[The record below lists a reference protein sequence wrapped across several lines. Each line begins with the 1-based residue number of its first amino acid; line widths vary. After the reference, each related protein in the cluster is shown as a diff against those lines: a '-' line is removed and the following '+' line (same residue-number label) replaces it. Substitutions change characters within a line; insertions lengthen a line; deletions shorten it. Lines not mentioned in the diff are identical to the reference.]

1 MKPVVE
7 FFKSIV
13 DWISDKIKKEGVYR
27 TFMAI
32 MLTIIMI
39 AFLSGYADR
48 IIHGVGQEIE
58 DDRTEQIEHH
68 QNLWLE
74 SRELYAS
81 VKAIMRSE
89 RAHTGADYILFLD
102 YHNGSENI
110 STGYQYC
117 KFDVSISVRSDTVPV
132 LPVEDFK
139 DETIWKWDMLLTD
152 AVMNH
157 KMTDVTLDDAFKI
170 DPGMLGR
177 IHPNEHTQFI
187 VFYNITINN
196 VCAGT
201 MMFMYPNKESVDYG
215 AVATCGNRVEN
226 VIVNALKE
234 RARERAITKKKNKK

>member
-1 MKPVVE
+1 MKPVFE

-13 DWISDKIKKEGVYR
+13 DWVIDKIHKEGVYR

-32 MLTIIMI
+32 MMTIIMI

-48 IIHGVGQEIE
+48 IIHGVGQEIDE
-58 DDRTEQIEHH
+58 DRTEQFEHH
-68 QNLWLE
+68 QSLWME
-74 SRELYAS
+74 SRELYAT
-81 VKAIMRSE
+81 VKSIMRSE
-89 RAHTGADYILFLD
+89 RAYTNADYILFLD

-157 KMTDVTLDDAFKI
+157 KMTEVTLDEAFKI
-170 DPGMLGR
+170 DPGMVGR

-196 VCAGT
+196 ICAGT

-215 AVATCGNRVEN
+215 AVATCGNHVET

-234 RARERAITKKKNKK
+234 RTLAKQKNKK

>member
-1 MKPVVE
+1 MKPVIE
-7 FFKSIV
+7 FFKNLM
-13 DWISDKIKKEGVYR
+13 DWMSNKIKQDGVYR
-27 TFMAI
+27 TFVAF
-32 MLTIIMI
+32 MLVIIMI
-39 AFLSGYADR
+39 AFLTGYADR
-48 IIHGVGQEIE
+48 IIHGIGQEI
-58 DDRTEQIEHH
+58 DNDRTEQFEHH

-89 RAHTGADYILFLD
+89 RANTNADYILFLD
-102 YHNGSENI
+102 YHNGNENI

-152 AVMNH
+152 AVMHH
-157 KMTDVTLDDAFKI
+157 KMTEVTLEDAFKI
-170 DPGMLGR
+170 DPGMVGR

-196 VCAGT
+196 ICAGT
-201 MMFMYPNKESVDYG
+201 MMFMYRDKSNVDYN
-215 AVATCGNRVEN
+215 AVATCGDRVEN
-226 VIVNALKE
+226 IIVNALIK
-234 RARERAITKKKNKK
+234 RAIEKKKNKK

>member
-1 MKPVVE
+1 MKPVFE
-7 FFKSIV
+7 FFKSLV
-13 DWISDKIKKEGVYR
+13 DWVIDKIHKEGVYR

-32 MLTIIMI
+32 MMTIIMI

-48 IIHGVGQEIE
+48 IIHGIGQEIE
-58 DDRTEQIEHH
+58 EDRTEQFEHH
-68 QNLWLE
+68 QSLWME
-74 SRELYAS
+74 SRELYAT
-81 VKAIMRSE
+81 VKSIMRSE
-89 RAHTGADYILFLD
+89 RACTNADYILFLD

-157 KMTDVTLDDAFKI
+157 KMTEVTLDEAFKI
-170 DPGMLGR
+170 DPGMVGR

-196 VCAGT
+196 ICAGT
-201 MMFMYPNKESVDYG
+201 MMFMYPNKDSVDYG
-215 AVATCGNRVEN
+215 AVATCGNHVET

-234 RARERAITKKKNKK
+234 RAFAKQKNKK

>member
-1 MKPVVE
+1 MKSVIE
-7 FFKSIV
+7 FFKGLV
-13 DWISDKIKKEGVYR
+13 DWMSEKIKKEGIYR

-32 MLTIIMI
+32 MMVIIMI
-39 AFLSGYADR
+39 AFLSGYADK

-89 RAHTGADYILFLD
+89 RPHTNADYILFLD

-157 KMTDVTLDDAFKI
+157 KMTEVTLEDAFKI
-170 DPGMLGR
+170 DPGMMGR
-177 IHPNEHTQFI
+177 IHPNEHTQFV
-187 VFYNITINN
+187 VFYNISING

-201 MMFMYPNKESVDYG
+201 MMFMYPDKEHVDYG
-215 AVATCGNRVEN
+215 AVATCGSRVESI
-226 VIVNALKE
+226 IVNSLEK
-234 RARERAITKKKNKK
+234 RNIDKKKNRK

>member
-1 MKPVVE
+1 MKPIIE
-7 FFKSIV
+7 FFKGLV
-13 DWISDKIKKEGVYR
+13 DWMVEKIHKEGVYR

-32 MLTIIMI
+32 MMVIIMI

-48 IIHGVGQEIE
+48 IIHGVGHEIE
-58 DDRTEQIEHH
+58 VDRTEQFEHH
-68 QNLWLE
+68 QSLWME
-74 SRELYAS
+74 SRELYAT
-81 VKAIMRSE
+81 VKSTIRSE
-89 RAHTGADYILFLD
+89 RVHTNADYILFLD

-117 KFDVSISVRSDTVPV
+117 KFDVAISVRSDTVPV

-157 KMTDVTLDDAFKI
+157 KMTDVTLDEAFKI

-201 MMFMYPNKESVDYG
+201 MMFMYPDKEHVDYG
-215 AVATCGNRVEN
+215 AVATCGSRVEN
-226 VIVNALKE
+226 VIVNALKD
-234 RARERAITKKKNKK
+234 RAYAKKKK

>member
-1 MKPVVE
+1 MKSVVE
-7 FFKSIV
+7 FFKGLV
-13 DWISDKIKKEGVYR
+13 DWMSEKIKKEGVYR

-32 MLTIIMI
+32 MMVIIMI

-58 DDRTEQIEHH
+58 DDRTEQFEHH
-68 QNLWLE
+68 QNLWME

-89 RAHTGADYILFLD
+89 RPHTNADYILFLD

-157 KMTDVTLDDAFKI
+157 KMTDVTLEEAFKI
-170 DPGMLGR
+170 DPGMMGR
-177 IHPNEHTQFI
+177 IHPNEHTQFV
-187 VFYNITINN
+187 VFYNISING

-201 MMFMYPNKESVDYG
+201 MMFMYPDKEHVDYG
-215 AVATCGNRVEN
+215 AVATCGSRVET
-226 VIVNALKE
+226 VIVNSLKQ
-234 RARERAITKKKNKK
+234 RAIEKKKNRK

>member
-13 DWISDKIKKEGVYR
+13 DWISLKIKKEGVYH

-102 YHNGSENI
+102 YHNGNENI

-157 KMTDVTLDDAFKI
+157 KMTDVTLEDAFKI

>member
-1 MKPVVE
+1 MKSVIE
-7 FFKSIV
+7 FFKGLV
-13 DWISDKIKKEGVYR
+13 DWMSEKIKKEGIYR

-32 MLTIIMI
+32 MMVIIMI

-89 RAHTGADYILFLD
+89 RAHTNADYILFLD

-157 KMTDVTLDDAFKI
+157 KMTDVTIEDAFKI
-170 DPGMLGR
+170 DPGMMGR

-187 VFYNITINN
+187 VFYNISING

-201 MMFMYPNKESVDYG
+201 MMFMYPDKEHVDYG
-215 AVATCGNRVEN
+215 AVATCGSRVES
-226 VIVNALKE
+226 VIVNALKHRDVE
-234 RARERAITKKKNKK
+234 KKKNRK